1 MMLLLGLVL
10 STLIVSDIAVYHL
23 PMQNSTHLDWSDEKH
38 NPLGNGDC
46 SGGIAYFGYCYK
58 FVSEKKTWIEAEMHC
73 RDLAPGGHLASVHW
87 VDQYILLA
95 EMIHQSQNGYPPT
108 WIGSNDVHKEGTF
121 LWSDGSTGDFLLWAK
136 GEPNDYNAQEDC
148 VHTFKMNSLF
158 WNDAACN
165 LQISFLCSYKL
176 PCPCSP

>member
-1 MMLLLGLVL
+1 MKLIGVLLLSGLY
-10 STLIVSDIAVYHL
+10 VSNVAADHV
-23 PMQNSTHLDWSDEKH
+23 QNSTDLDQDIEKRD
-38 NPLGNGDC
+38 LTSKGDC
-46 SGGIAYFGYCYK
+46 PGGITYFGSCYK
-58 FVSEKKTWIEAEMHC
+58 FVSEKKTWIDAEMHC

-136 GEPNDYNAQEDC
+136 GEPNDYNAREDC
-148 VHTFKMNSLF
+148 VHTFKNPTIN
-158 WNDAACN
+158 WND
-165 LQISFLCSYKL
+165 LPYQSKLSFLCSYKL
-176 PCPCSP
+176 PSPYSH